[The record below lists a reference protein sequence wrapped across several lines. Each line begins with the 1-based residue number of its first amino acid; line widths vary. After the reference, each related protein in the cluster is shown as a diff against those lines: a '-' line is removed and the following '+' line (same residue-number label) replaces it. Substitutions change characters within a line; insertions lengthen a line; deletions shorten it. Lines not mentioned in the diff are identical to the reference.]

1 MSKKL
6 RCFAL
11 VAAMLCG
18 LSACGKSTGSSDS
31 GKNSGAGSSAASQ
44 TETIDPETINTG
56 KYEEPVTL
64 TSYFRIATVFLNLFN
79 EEELKNCYYTQQQI
93 EQTNITIDY
102 EWYAPD
108 TAEDAVQKTSMAI
121 ASGEIPDF
129 MIVDRS
135 QLALLAKTDLINKEL
150 EPLWDAYAS
159 DTLKA
164 WTTAEGPDAWESLRY
179 NGKIIGLPRIRGS
192 VDQGEMIWIRKDW
205 LDNLNLDIPTTMD
218 ELYDVM
224 LAFKNNDP
232 DGNGQD
238 DTIGMTLC
246 KDFLSGPNTGDAIG
260 LFNGFGAYPKIWVP
274 SADGSSIEYGSVTE
288 GAKDALS
295 WMARAYADGLIE
307 QDFSSMDSNKAA
319 EASVSGRSGVQWGAM
334 WNHMWPLQSTVD
346 NNNDAEWIAVPVLPA
361 HEGDTAHPQCDVGI
375 SQIFVISSK
384 CEHPEAV
391 IKLLNFW
398 VETQLLPKEE
408 RDKYMMPDESGTM
421 TFPQHYAMLKTE
433 NPLKN
438 LDAYH
443 HVCEALESGDASSL
457 NAEETGYYD
466 DSVAFIEGDV
476 SKAGPYRTFGPG
488 NSAFNA
494 IDYYY
499 SNDLYMFNKFTT
511 ADTPAMQQKQS
522 TVDDKIIEF
531 YTQVIMGIKSV
542 DDWDT
547 FMGEV
552 NSLGLSDITA
562 EANDWYKNK

>member
-31 GKNSGAGSSAASQ
+31 GKTSGSGSSAASQ

-102 EWYAPD
+102 EWYSPD

-135 QLALLAKTDLINKEL
+135 QLALLAKTDLINKDL

-159 DTLKA
+159 DTVKS

-179 NGKIIGLPRIRGS
+179 DGKIIGLPNIGGS

-232 DGNGQD
+232 DGNGKD
-238 DTIGMTLC
+238 DTIGMTLH
-246 KDFLSGPNTGDAIG
+246 KDFFTGPGTGDALGI
-260 LFNGFGAYPKIWVP
+260 FNSFGAYPKIWVP

-346 NNNDAEWIAVPVLPA
+346 NNNDAEWIAIPVLAA
-361 HEGDTAHPQCDVGI
+361 HEGETAQPQCNVGI
-375 SQIFVISSK
+375 NQIFVISSK

-398 VETQLLPKEE
+398 AETQLLPKEE
-408 RDKYMMPDESGTM
+408 MDKYMLPDESGTM
-421 TFPQHYAMLKTE
+421 NFPQHYVMAKTW

-438 LDAYH
+438 LEAHY

-457 NAEETGYYD
+457 SGEETGYYND
-466 DSVAFIEGDV
+466 CVAFMEGDA
-476 SKAGPYRTFGPG
+476 SKAGSYKTFGPG
-488 NSAFNA
+488 NSSYNV
-494 IDYYY
+494 IDTYYT
-499 SNDLYMFNKFTT
+499 NDLYMFNKFTT

-552 NSLGLSDITA
+552 NNLGLRDITA